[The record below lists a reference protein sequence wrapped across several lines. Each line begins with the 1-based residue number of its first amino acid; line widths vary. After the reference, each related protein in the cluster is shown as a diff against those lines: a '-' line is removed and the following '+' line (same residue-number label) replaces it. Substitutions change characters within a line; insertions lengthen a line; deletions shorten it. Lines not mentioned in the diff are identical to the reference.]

1 MPVTDL
7 FESERS
13 TVMSSFKRKGSF
25 LVKLGLSTGVLLF
38 AQQAF
43 ALGTLAGTDV
53 DNLAVVSYEVASVA
67 QQVVESAPG
76 AGNAVP
82 GAGNGTVTT
91 FVVDNRVDFSLEQV
105 GTAHTTVTPGQT
117 DAYVE
122 FLLSNDGNSPQDF
135 RMVVAQLGSGDG
147 AVNLLVDSDDDMANL
162 RIRVGNGGGVPVLGD
177 LAYGDEIAPDT
188 AVTVYVFADADVLLG
203 LVDGDVANIELT
215 ATVAAAGGAGLG
227 ADLTDDVLNPDTT
240 GLEVVFAE
248 GGVLGDGIE
257 FDRDGFEVS
266 SAGLTVSKV
275 ATVISD
281 PFNGGTNPKAVPGAV
296 VEYVITVANGGASN
310 ADNVSIADA
319 IDTDVVFDATFN
331 GNSGLDILNGAAP
344 IACNADGNPADG
356 CTLIGQDLTV
366 GNGSL
371 PITIIPTE
379 SLVITYRVTIP

>member
-1 MPVTDL
+1 
-7 FESERS
+7 
-13 TVMSSFKRKGSF
+13 MSSSKRKRSF
-25 LVKLGLSTGVLLF
+25 LAKLSMSAGVLLF
-38 AQQAF
+38 TQQAF
-43 ALGTLAGTDV
+43 AVGTIAGTDV
-53 DNLAVVSYEVASVA
+53 DNLATVSYDVATVP

-91 FVVDNRVDFSLEQV
+91 FVVDNRVDFSLTQV
-105 GTAHTTVTPGQT
+105 GTAHTTVTPGET

-122 FLLSNDGNSPQDF
+122 FLLSNDGNSAQDF
-135 RMVVAQLGSGDG
+135 NMSVAQLGSGDG
-147 AVNLLVDSDDDMANL
+147 AVNTLVDSDVDMANL
-162 RIRVGNGGGVPVLGD
+162 RIRVGNAGGAPVLGD
-177 LAYGDEIAPDT
+177 LPYGDEIAPDT
-188 AVTVYVFADADVLLG
+188 AVTVYVFGDADVILG
-203 LVDGDVANIELT
+203 LVNGDVANLELT
-215 ATVAAAGGAGLG
+215 ATVAAAGTALTLG
-227 ADLTDDVLNPDTT
+227 ADLTDDVLNPDTA

-257 FDRDGFEVS
+257 SDRDGFLVS

-275 ATVISD
+275 ATVFSD
-281 PFNGGTNPKAVPGAV
+281 PFNGTTNPKAIPGAV
-296 VEYVITVANGGASN
+296 VEYVITVANGGAVN

-319 IDTDVVFDATFN
+319 IDTDVAFDATFN
-331 GNSGLDILNGAAP
+331 GGSGLDIVNGAAP
-344 IACNADGNPADG
+344 IACIADGNAADG

>member
-1 MPVTDL
+1 
-7 FESERS
+7 
-13 TVMSSFKRKGSF
+13 MSSSKRKRSF
-25 LVKLGLSTGVLLF
+25 LAKLSMSAGVLLF
-38 AQQAF
+38 TQQAF
-43 ALGTLAGTDV
+43 AVGTIAGTDV
-53 DNLAVVSYEVASVA
+53 DNLATVSYDVATVP

-91 FVVDNRVDFSLEQV
+91 FVVDNRVDFSLTQV
-105 GTAHTTVTPGQT
+105 GTAHTTVTPGET

-122 FLLSNDGNSPQDF
+122 FLLSNDGNSAQDF
-135 RMVVAQLGSGDG
+135 NMSVAQLGSGDG
-147 AVNLLVDSDDDMANL
+147 AVNTLVDSDVDMANL
-162 RIRVGNGGGVPVLGD
+162 RIRVGNAGGAPVLGD
-177 LAYGDEIAPDT
+177 LPYGDEIAPDT
-188 AVTVYVFADADVLLG
+188 AVTVYVFGDADVILG
-203 LVDGDVANIELT
+203 LVNGDVANLELT
-215 ATVAAAGGAGLG
+215 ATVAAAGTALTLG
-227 ADLTDDVLNPDTT
+227 ADLTDDVLNPDTA

-257 FDRDGFEVS
+257 SDRDGFLVS

-275 ATVISD
+275 ATVFSD
-281 PFNGGTNPKAVPGAV
+281 PFNGTTNPKAIPGAV
-296 VEYVITVANGGASN
+296 VEYVITVANGGAVN

-319 IDTDVVFDATFN
+319 IDTDVAFDATFN
-331 GNSGLDILNGAAP
+331 GGSGLDIVNGAAP
-344 IACNADGNPADG
+344 IACVADGNAADG